1 MCIEQL
7 SYLLR
12 GKWKES
18 FVKCLS
24 NRLPECS
31 YLRLRYCVAGH
42 VPNCLYCSWSISITT
57 IQKFAKVHQHFHHLK
72 GESNPKSFSLNF
84 FPHFLK
90 FMGMHQIREFLNF
103 RVIHVPYIVPKKSGS
118 EPRCRVL
125 STFPAKQE
133 SSNIL
138 MCMWP

>member
-1 MCIEQL
+1 MRRCIF
-7 SYLLR
+7 
-12 GKWKES
+12 K
-18 FVKCLS
+18 
-24 NRLPECS
+24 P
-31 YLRLRYCVAGH
+31 YLREYD
-42 VPNCLYCSWSISITT
+42 VPKELHNSQSDYPLAPEKLEINSEMQSPF
-57 IQKFAKVHQHFHHLK
+57 QKVSRKQKKPNVK

-118 EPRCRVL
+118 DLRCRVL
-125 STFPAKQE
+125 STSPAKQE

-138 MCMWP
+138 MWLWP